1 MLRLAFFPVIVLIV
15 TIVLAVLAFYIFRK
29 LRRGVKVTFKKGADI
44 ANEQQQKWQENREQ
58 KEHRKKQPEI
68 VQKGFRDLD
77 KIEKAAQ
84 KLPIKWS
91 TLTCP
96 LIEDC
101 QIILEDLT
109 SEHPTISE
117 SKVNSIRTFFN
128 HTLDALYQFIEK
140 INTDHQQMTADEIE
154 KAQENISII
163 KADLSYHKKIIH
175 KKRKL
180 DFDVLMDVIKARL
193 KR

>member
-1 MLRLAFFPVIVLIV
+1 VLRLAFFPIVLIV
-15 TIVLAVLAFYIFRK
+15 IAIVLAVLAFYIIRK
-29 LRRGVKVTFKKGADI
+29 LRRGVKITFKKGADI
-44 ANEQQQKWQENREQ
+44 ANEQQQKWQQNRDQ

-68 VQKGFRDLD
+68 VQKGFRDFD
-77 KIEKAAQ
+77 EIEKAAK
-84 KLPIKWS
+84 KLPSKWKL
-91 TLTCP
+91 LTSP

-101 QIILEDLT
+101 QVILDDLT
-109 SEHPTISE
+109 ADQDTISE

-140 INTDHQQMTADEIE
+140 INTDHQQMTIDEIE

-163 KADLSYHKKIIH
+163 KADLLYHKKIIH